1 MRHDPDEAGH
11 STTINVPVVEL
22 YEVAVLVERFTP
34 SDERDPL
41 GAVPLTSVDGKRR
54 WIAGNGSTLVDI
66 AGADD
71 DTCPT
76 VMLPTSLVQF
86 GASLDTDEVELVLRW
101 DDDGTTRARIGTD
114 QASLEREVMHEPHP
128 ALTSMLDPRPATV
141 AAVTT
146 QAERIAAIAHRISYA
161 PVALAD
167 DETAPLCWVTLS
179 DGTIE
184 VHIDWGVIGTAD
196 YRIEA
201 TGQGTARTAA
211 PPKTFAE
218 LLMGFHGEIT
228 ISLTEDPDGPII
240 VDGIG
245 ISART
250 LGVPTTFE
258 RLRGEVEER
267 LVDAFG
273 RLATVRDDDGDY
285 PIRAHGVPIYAR
297 LLDEHPVAVQV
308 FAVILDG
315 VELDD
320 SLLQELNELN
330 LGIRFARLAW
340 VQKQVIAEADLVAH
354 TLDVDELRTA
364 AMRVHDVAHR
374 IAPMLAAVHG
384 GHIPDLSTGRWELYR
399 RTVIEAETSPGRWTA
414 LCGPDAVP
422 TWDLPSP
429 MYVLTACEPHG
440 IPMPDEE
447 NLRANDALAADIQ
460 EAGGAYVRCVG
471 TAPDG
476 SHREPGF
483 LVWDITAEYA
493 QWLGRRHEQ
502 DAIYR
507 IDAEELT
514 LVSCVDDHVESWPRV
529 GPRD

>member
-1 MRHDPDEAGH
+1 MRHDPGH
-11 STTINVPVVEL
+11 PTSTTMPVVEL

-41 GAVPLTSVDGKRR
+41 GGVLLTAVDGRRR

-66 AGADD
+66 VGGDD
-71 DTCPT
+71 DACPT
-76 VMLPTSLVQF
+76 LMLPTSLVQF
-86 GASLDTDEVELVLRW
+86 GASLDTDEVELVVRRH
-101 DDDGTTRARIGTD
+101 DDGTTRVRLGTAG
-114 QASLEREVMHEPHP
+114 ASLERELVHDPHP
-128 ALTSMLDPRPATV
+128 ALTSMLGPRPETIAS
-141 AAVTT
+141 VTT

-167 DETAPLCWVTLS
+167 DETAPLCWVTLA
-179 DGTIE
+179 DGTID

-201 TGQGTARTAA
+201 TGHGTARTAA

-228 ISLTEDPDGPII
+228 ISLTADPDGPII
-240 VDGIG
+240 VDGSG

-267 LVDAFG
+267 LVEAFG

-315 VELDD
+315 VDIDD

-340 VQKQVIAEADLVAH
+340 VQQQVIAEADLVAH

-384 GHIPDLSTGRWELYR
+384 GHIPDLSSGRWALYR
-399 RTVIEAETSPGRWTA
+399 RTVIEAETTPGRWVA
-414 LCGPDAVP
+414 LCGPDASP

-447 NLRANDALAADIQ
+447 NARANDALAADIQ

-471 TAPDG
+471 SAPDG

-483 LVWDITAEYA
+483 LVWDISAEYA

-507 IDAEELT
+507 IDADELT
-514 LVSCVDDHVESWPRV
+514 LVSCIDDHLESWPRV
-529 GPRD
+529 GTRG